1 MQDLKLN
8 KTLLFI
14 NALVP
19 LMLLMWDGAHY
30 QLGVNPIE
38 FLTRIFGVLTLI
50 FILITLMITP
60 LRKLFGWGFLIKYR
74 RMLGLFAFFY
84 GCLHLVT
91 YIGFDRS
98 WSLSSTVADVIK
110 RPFIMVGMVSFLMLI
125 PLAVTSTH
133 AMVRR
138 LGAKRWLKLHQ
149 MIYLIGIGGVV
160 HFYMIVKSDVF
171 YPIVFMVILFVLLAM
186 RLYFRINKAT

>member
-74 RMLGLFAFFY
+74 RMLGLFAFFTAVY
-84 GCLHLVT
+84 TWL
-91 YIGFDRS
+91 
-98 WSLSSTVADVIK
+98 
-110 RPFIMVGMVSFLMLI
+110 LI
-125 PLAVTSTH
+125 LALTE
-133 AMVRR
+133 A
-138 LGAKRWLKLHQ
+138 GAYQAQWR
-149 MIYLIGIGGVV
+149 
-160 HFYMIVKSDVF
+160 
-171 YPIVFMVILFVLLAM
+171 
-186 RLYFRINKAT
+186 T